1 MPSEFTAIAEHI
13 AAHPSELRSA
23 AIHCGDRFQWY
34 LRRWSKSTITRLCD
48 SFGISNLTSPI
59 LQYKFMYC
67 TGLYF
72 YKYLSDEEGNV
83 QVPSQFH
90 SCKKMSFR
98 NSGVP
103 TLLVS
108 WPGSGNSWVRQLL
121 ESTTG
126 IYTGSNKD
134 CDLSYINAGMFG
146 EGVNSEHVI
155 AVKFHV
161 GPLPE
166 IHFKKVIYIIR
177 NPYDAFVADYQRE
190 IISKDPDLFQNS
202 HTNELNMDKFGEYN
216 ICMLITLYSMV
227 VHKSLSIITLKGLPT
242 AFEVSVNV
250 S

>member
-1 MPSEFTAIAEHI
+1 MVTHDTICNILVFITYCIVREACEWNRVPNKAIAIAERI
-13 AAHPSELRSA
+13 AANQSELRSA
-23 AIHCGDRFQWY
+23 AIHCSGRFHWHVNH
-34 LRRWSKSTITRLCD
+34 WSKSTISRLCD
-48 SFGISNLTSPI
+48 TFGISNLTSPV
-59 LQYKFMYC
+59 LQYKFMHC

-90 SCKKMSFR
+90 NCKKMSFR
-98 NSGVP
+98 NSGIS

-134 CDLSYINAGMFG
+134 CDLSYIKAGMFG
-146 EGVNSEHVI
+146 EGVDSEHVI

-177 NPYDAFVADYQRE
+177 NPYNAIVADYQRHRASQNPE
-190 IISKDPDLFQNS
+190 LSQNS
-202 HTNELNMDKFGEYN
+202 HTHELNMDEFGE
-216 ICMLITLYSMV
+216 
-227 VHKSLSIITLKGLPT
+227 
-242 AFEVSVNV
+242 F
-250 S
+250 